1 MGFLPTD
8 YRPASGTPATNDS
21 KGASNKYFEC
31 SGKYLKDGETATLR
45 PCGTHDTGHVI
56 AGFSYFSME
65 GRPKRFPKWPEN
77 YLSDIGLTYEA
88 KQSGADPNDPNNKAK
103 PKYFLSF
110 VALSREL
117 DSFVCVTLDK
127 KGIREQFEEILAM
140 EDYTILPSG
149 MANFFITIKRKGA
162 DMNTSWLLTPTLK
175 APTKADEK
183 RWAEAAPDIWLPAL
197 YDGADP
203 FAGKPADA
211 RPEGLP
217 PTHRD
222 ALGADQE
229 IATAEVM
236 PAGW

>member
-1 MGFLPTD
+1 MGFFPSD
-8 YRPASGTPATNDS
+8 YRPAAGGGGDS
-21 KGASNKYFEC
+21 DAKTASNRYFEC

-45 PCGTHDTGHVI
+45 PCGTHDSGHVI

-65 GRPKRFPKWPEN
+65 GRPKRFPKWPEH

-88 KQSGADPNDPNNKAK
+88 KQSGADPADPANKAK

-117 DSFVCVTLDK
+117 DDFVCVTLDK
-127 KGIREQFEEILAM
+127 KGIREQFEEILDM

-149 MANFFITIKRKGA
+149 MANFFVTIKRKGA
-162 DMNTSWLLTPTLK
+162 DKNTSWLLTPTLK

-183 RWAEAAPDIWLPAL
+183 RWGDISSSIWLPAL
-197 YDGADP
+197 YEGGDP
-203 FAGKPADA
+203 FSGKPADA

-222 ALGADQE
+222 ELGADRE
-229 IATAEVM
+229 VATAM
-236 PAGW
+236 PEGW

>member
-1 MGFLPTD
+1 MGFFPSD
-8 YRPASGTPATNDS
+8 YRPASASGGQGDS
-21 KGASNKYFEC
+21 QSSAKRYFEC

-45 PCGTHDTGHVI
+45 PCGSHDSGHVI

-77 YLSDIGLTYEA
+77 YLEDVGLTYEA
-88 KQSGADPNDPNNKAK
+88 KQNGLDPADPANRSK

-110 VALSREL
+110 CALSRES
-117 DSFVCVTLDK
+117 DDFVVATLDK

-149 MANFFITIKRKGA
+149 MANFFVTIKRKGN
-162 DMNTSWLLTPTLK
+162 DVNTSWLLTPTLK
-175 APTKADEK
+175 APSKADEK
-183 RWAEAAPDIWLPAL
+183 RWADASAGIWLPAL
-197 YDGADP
+197 YTGADP

-222 ALGADQE
+222 SLGADQE
-229 IATAEVM
+229 IATSTM
-236 PAGW
+236 PEGW